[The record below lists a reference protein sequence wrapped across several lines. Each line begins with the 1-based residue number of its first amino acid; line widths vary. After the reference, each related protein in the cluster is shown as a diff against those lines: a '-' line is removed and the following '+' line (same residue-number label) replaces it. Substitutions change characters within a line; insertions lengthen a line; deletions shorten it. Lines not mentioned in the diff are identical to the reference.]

1 MESDNELHFNFLY
14 LPPAFDSPSLVRQFF
29 VGANYNSPH
38 LGVTICFGTAE
49 QAIFY
54 LSILPGNQQL
64 GSPLEYHGK
73 ELYPA
78 CVDFLQHTRQNVTAN
93 LFQLDDNLCIRSVPP
108 SSQSVTR
115 FWVLLTSQGYALS
128 AIIAWSKVVNAY
140 INEYVAFES
149 QLAYFTTLGGAYATL
164 KVSDNALAYAHKIHK
179 LAKRVREDYW
189 EMKSKIFI
197 TLSQIQLRTITE
209 QQLESFIGEI
219 DRLKSNFPSKLEEF
233 EGYISFLR
241 LKWNQQFTGVTPD
254 ANALAIEGAV
264 MSSF

>member
-64 GSPLEYHGK
+64 GSPLEYDQTMSYWMLIVRYHGK

-93 LFQLDDNLCIRSVPP
+93 LFQLDDNLWYDSDWFYSDSVLTFSIRSVPP

-128 AIIAWSKVVNAY
+128 AIIAWCGNLL
-140 INEYVAFES
+140 IP
-149 QLAYFTTLGGAYATL
+149 
-164 KVSDNALAYAHKIHK
+164 AHYQ
-179 LAKRVREDYW
+179 VQSREC
-189 EMKSKIFI
+189 
-197 TLSQIQLRTITE
+197 LHQ
-209 QQLESFIGEI
+209 
-219 DRLKSNFPSKLEEF
+219 
-233 EGYISFLR
+233 
-241 LKWNQQFTGVTPD
+241 
-254 ANALAIEGAV
+254 
-264 MSSF
+264 